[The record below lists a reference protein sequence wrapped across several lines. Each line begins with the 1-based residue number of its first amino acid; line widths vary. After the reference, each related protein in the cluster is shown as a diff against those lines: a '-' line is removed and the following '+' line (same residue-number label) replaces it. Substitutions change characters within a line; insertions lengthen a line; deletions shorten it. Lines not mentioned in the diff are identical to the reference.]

1 MPDRRTPSA
10 PAPMPGPQHQTTSGS
25 GAALRITSEQGGRV
39 VVASDA
45 LLAQLDSLGRLAE
58 HLRLC
63 AGSLVG
69 VIETLEPRDSIAYDV
84 PPAALEARRVSSAA
98 VSALLTAQNR
108 ADGLSSAVMGCLKEY
123 TEVERLATGLGHRI
137 DEAVAWAAGAQVR
150 LFALPASVWAVTG
163 LLAASAITHRSPGL
177 LATGLQ
183 DYLKRHGRILTSPA
197 SVAII
202 REMASDADGFGTGF
216 LLVPPPIADALES
229 TRITGVPSSS
239 NAVVDAG
246 RTLGLF
252 EPTGEVV
259 RKTSSFEFGTPP
271 TSLVDRAKSFP
282 TPETDPNGEQIRIDR
297 YVEAGKPDRFD
308 VYIAGTVTFD
318 PKTGT
323 QPFDLT
329 SDLNG
334 VGGQSSASYDA
345 VVHAMRQAGVT
356 PSSPVVLNG
365 YSQGGLLAAQVAA
378 SGQFDVHGVVT
389 FGAPSAQVAIP
400 ASIPV
405 LTVRNAEDLVPA
417 TSGYDTNPHAVVV
430 ERPVFASS
438 PVPSE
443 WAVPAHR
450 LSYYSQTASIVDESH
465 SSEVRNILDPLNRF
479 GAGATR
485 IDSTLW
491 VATRVPEGS
500 VASKG

>member
-1 MPDRRTPSA
+1 MAVPT
-10 PAPMPGPQHQTTSGS
+10 PAPGPTPTPAPGLRDASGGSLITTS
-25 GAALRITSEQGGRV
+25 EHGGQV

-63 AGSLVG
+63 AGSLIG
-69 VIETLEPRDSIAYDV
+69 VVETLEPQSSIAYAV
-84 PPAALEARRVSSAA
+84 PPAALEARRVSRAA
-98 VSALLTAQNR
+98 ATALLAAQNR
-108 ADGLSSAVMGCLKEY
+108 ADLLSSAVMEALKEY
-123 TEVERLATGLGHRI
+123 SDVERLATGLSHRI
-137 DEAVAWAAGAQVR
+137 DEAVAWEVGAQVR
-150 LFALPASVWAVTG
+150 LFALPAGFWAVTG
-163 LLAASAITHRSPGL
+163 LLAASAITHRSPAL

-183 DYLKRHGRILTSPA
+183 NYLKQHGRILTSPA
-197 SVAII
+197 TVAIV
-202 REMASDADGFGTGF
+202 REMASDADGFGSGF
-216 LLVPPPIADALES
+216 LLVPPPIAAALES
-229 TRITGVPSSS
+229 THITGVPSSS
-239 NAVVDAG
+239 NAVVEAG
-246 RTLGLF
+246 RALGLF

-259 RKTSSFEFGTPP
+259 KKTSSVELGTPP
-271 TSLVDRAKSFP
+271 NSLVDRAKSFP
-282 TPETDPNGEQIRIDR
+282 VPETDPNGEQIRIDR

-334 VGGQSSASYDA
+334 VGNRPSASYDA
-345 VVHAMRQAGVT
+345 VVQAMHEAGVT

-400 ASIPV
+400 ASVPV

-417 TSGYDTNPHAVVV
+417 TSGYDTNAHAVIV

-450 LSYYSQTASIVDESH
+450 LSYYQQTAAVVDHAKST
-465 SSEVRNILDPLNRF
+465 EVRNVLDPLNRF

-485 IDSTLW
+485 IDSSLW
-491 VATRVPEGS
+491 VATRVPESS
-500 VASKG
+500 VAK

>member
-1 MPDRRTPSA
+1 VPPS
-10 PAPMPGPQHQTTSGS
+10 GPPSGPK
-25 GAALRITSEQGGRV
+25 GAEAAALVIASEHGGRV

-45 LLAQLDSLGRLAE
+45 LLTQLDSLTRLAE
-58 HLRLC
+58 RLRLC
-63 AGSLVG
+63 AGSLMG
-69 VIETLEPRDSIAYDV
+69 VVTTLEPQGSTAHSV
-84 PPAALEARRVSSAA
+84 PPAALEAGRVSHAA
-98 VSALLTAQNR
+98 VTALLTAQNR
-108 ADGLSSAVMGCLKEY
+108 AELLSTAVMECLKEY
-123 TEVERLATGLGHRI
+123 TNVEQLAAGLGHRI
-137 DEAVAWAAGAQVR
+137 DEAIAWVAGAQVR
-150 LFALPASVWAVTG
+150 LFALPAGFWAVTG
-163 LLAASAITHRSPGL
+163 LIAASAITHRSPAL

-197 SVAII
+197 TVAII
-202 REMASDADGFGTGF
+202 REMASDADGFGSGF
-216 LLVPPPIADALES
+216 LLVPPPVADALES
-229 TRITGVPSSS
+229 TRVTGVSSSS

-246 RTLGLF
+246 RALGLF
-252 EPTGEVV
+252 EPTGSAV
-259 RKTSSFEFGTPP
+259 RKTSSFEYGTPP

-282 TPETDPNGEQIRIDR
+282 IPETDPNGEQIRIDR
-297 YVEAGKPDRFD
+297 YVEAGQPDRFD

-345 VVHAMRQAGVT
+345 VVRAMREAGVT
-356 PSSPVVLNG
+356 ASTPVVLNG
-365 YSQGGLLAAQVAA
+365 YSQGGLLASQVAA

-400 ASIPV
+400 ASVPV

-450 LSYYSQTASIVDESH
+450 LSYYQQTAAVVDQAP
-465 SSEVRNILDPLNRF
+465 SSEVRDVLDPLNRF

-491 VATRVPEGS
+491 VAARVPEGG
-500 VASKG
+500 ASK